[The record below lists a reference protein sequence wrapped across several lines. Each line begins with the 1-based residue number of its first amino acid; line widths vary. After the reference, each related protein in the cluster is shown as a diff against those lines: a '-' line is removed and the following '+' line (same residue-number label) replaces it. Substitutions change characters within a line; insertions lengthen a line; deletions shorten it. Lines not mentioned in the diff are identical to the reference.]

1 MSKNFINLF
10 LILFLY
16 LISSSSFSEV
26 IKSPQEEILKKSLIQ
41 EQVGAIFPKEA
52 IVIVISRAYEYGSGK
67 DRFCSPDI
75 TVTNFSK
82 VGVKSLIFAASYFQ
96 TINGARRP
104 VGQSHGK
111 YSIEPND
118 ASTRGFYQLETDSCR
133 DITAYGRVTV
143 CTMRDGRDCTDNVRL
158 SDSGRIPAYAY
169 SSVDR
174 YFNQKTNKLRDEVR

>member
-1 MSKNFINLF
+1 MSKKFINLF
-10 LILFLY
+10 LTLVLS
-16 LISSSSFSEV
+16 LISSSSFS
-26 IKSPQEEILKKSLIQ
+26 
-41 EQVGAIFPKEA
+41 GAIFPKEA

-75 TVTNFSK
+75 TVTNLSN

-96 TINGARRP
+96 TINGARRL

-133 DITAYGRVTV
+133 DITSYGRVTV
-143 CTMRDGRDCTDNVRL
+143 CTMRDGRDCTYNVRL

-169 SSVDR
+169 LIKENNALQEIINSSTE
-174 YFNQKTNKLRDEVR
+174 KK

>member
-1 MSKNFINLF
+1 MPNNFNNLF
-10 LILFLY
+10 LILFLSLTY
-16 LISSSSFSEV
+16 SSSFSEV

-41 EQVGAIFPKEA
+41 EQLGAIFPKDA
-52 IVIVISRAYEYGSGK
+52 IVVVISRAYEYGSGK

-82 VGVKSLIFAASYFQ
+82 KGVKSLIFAASYFQ
-96 TINGARRP
+96 TINGKRRP

-143 CTMRDGRDCTDNVRL
+143 CTMRDGSDCTDNVRL
-158 SDSGRIPAYAY
+158 SDSGRIPSYAY
-169 SSVDR
+169 SPIDR
-174 YFNQKTNKLRDEVR
+174 YFNERTSKPRNESK